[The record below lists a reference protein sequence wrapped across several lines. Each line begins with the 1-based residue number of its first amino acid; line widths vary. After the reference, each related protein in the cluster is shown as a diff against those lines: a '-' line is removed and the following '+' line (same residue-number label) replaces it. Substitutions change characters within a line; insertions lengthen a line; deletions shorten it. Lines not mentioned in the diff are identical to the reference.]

1 MKRPVPPWLLQL
13 VWLLAGIYATGA
25 VWYVLSRDDY
35 LVAWLSVF
43 ATITLTVVAV
53 HLHRVNDGDA
63 RFRGFR
69 EALAIFVEK
78 ASSLSARASEE
89 PLPITACNEWVSSVE
104 AYLRGKL
111 DASFVARFGNF
122 SGMTFYG
129 DGSPKAH
136 YKNSLDGRTRRLHE
150 FIREFAE

>member
-1 MKRPVPPWLLQL
+1 M
-13 VWLLAGIYATGA
+13 
-25 VWYVLSRDDY
+25 
-35 LVAWLSVF
+35 
-43 ATITLTVVAV
+43 
-53 HLHRVNDGDA
+53 NDGDA

-104 AYLRGKL
+104 AYLRGNL

-129 DGSPKAH
+129 DGSPKAN